1 MATTYEHSPRTSRPP
16 PLPIGRRE
24 TRAHQRYM
32 PALDGLRAFAVTA
45 VIAYHLNLTRA
56 GGGYLGVDV
65 FFVLSGFLI
74 TGLLVEERAR
84 TGGIA
89 FRAFW
94 ARRARRLLPALLL
107 MLAALALYAGL
118 GGPGLDRSS
127 LRPDSLA
134 TLFYSANWHLIF
146 GHQSY
151 FAQFSAPSPLKHT
164 WSLAIEEQ
172 FYLVWPLILMVL
184 LRVTRG
190 SRRALTTAILV
201 MAAGSAVL
209 MGLLYHPG
217 TDPSRL
223 YYGTDTR
230 AFELLIGAALAVV
243 MARRSKPSAA
253 GRRALHGSG
262 LVAMALLVYFC
273 VSAAGPPGWMWDG
286 GLFGV
291 GIVTAVVIASITQ
304 SRSGPLGA
312 LFSLPPI
319 RAVGVIS
326 YGLYLWHWPVIV
338 LMTAANVGL
347 SGWPLRGA
355 QVATML
361 ALATTSYFLVERPIR
376 RARFKG
382 WRAWLA
388 VPAAVAATAGGL
400 VVATVAPTTV
410 AAAAPP
416 PVSPPPATPVAA
428 PGATS
433 AVVVGDGTAAALA
446 ADMTSKQSYHSLS
459 VHDAAG
465 TGCTIVD
472 GFTAQNTYGPVQ
484 EERPAP
490 ACQWRTR
497 WTQQLAQWQPK
508 VAFVLFGA
516 GDTADHLVGHH
527 WLRVG
532 TPEWQAYYQD
542 QLSQMV
548 SLLSSG
554 GARVVMATMPQYP
567 HVPTRS
573 QPGASFADPARV
585 GALNVAYRT
594 FAASHS
600 DVTLYDLASEVVPG
614 DLNDGVHLTPPA
626 TDQFAD
632 SLDTELAMIGNPTIT
647 LPPGRVLSST
657 NPLRVLIVG
666 DSVMQ
671 DSAPGIIAALQAT
684 GVVQVVDNDAKK
696 YWGLAMT
703 TGWKTD
709 WPRFVQQYRP
719 ELVLGM
725 WSWDGWPAHLD
736 PVGYGH
742 LLEQAV
748 GVLLAPGTGVDGVA
762 MMEFPRSRPTTSSV
776 DPATQARSLA
786 DAATGAQAWNSAV
799 ASVAPLWPGH
809 YLYLPTASS
818 LELNG
823 QYSAWL
829 PAPGGALSRARK
841 VDNFHVCPTG
851 SARLGEAVLAQ
862 LTPVLRLPPAA
873 DGWWAGSW
881 TKNHTY
887 NNPPGACPDDHP

>member
-1 MATTYEHSPRTSRPP
+1 
-16 PLPIGRRE
+16 
-24 TRAHQRYM
+24 M

-94 ARRARRLLPALLL
+94 ARRARRLLPALVL
-107 MLAALALYAGL
+107 MLAALALYARL

-127 LRPDSLA
+127 LRPDSLT

-151 FAQFSAPSPLKHT
+151 FAQFAAPSPLKHT

-172 FYLVWPLILMVL
+172 FYLLWPLMLVVL

-190 SRRALTTAILV
+190 SRRALTSAILI

-217 TDPSRL
+217 TDPSRI

-230 AFELLIGAALAVV
+230 AFELLIGAALAVL
-243 MARRSKPSAA
+243 AAARSKPSRA
-253 GRRALHGSG
+253 GRLVLHGSG
-262 LVAMALLVYFC
+262 LIAMALLVYFC

-291 GIVTAVVIASITQ
+291 GIVTAVVIASISQ
-304 SRSGPLGA
+304 ARPGPLGA
-312 LFSLPPI
+312 LFSLRPV
-319 RAVGVIS
+319 RAIGVIS

-338 LMTAANVGL
+338 LMTATNTGL

-382 WRAWLA
+382 WWAWLA
-388 VPAAVAATAGGL
+388 APAAVAATAGGL
-400 VVATVAPTTV
+400 VVATITPTTV

-416 PVSPPPATPVAA
+416 PVSPPTPAVVTAGQAGGMPV
-428 PGATS
+428 
-433 AVVVGDGTAAALA
+433 VVVGDSTASALA
-446 ADMTSKQSYHSLS
+446 VAMTSKQSSHGLAI
-459 VHDAAG
+459 HDAAG
-465 TGCTIVD
+465 AGCTIVD
-472 GFTAQNTYGPVQ
+472 GFTAENTYGPMQ
-484 EERPAP
+484 QARPAP
-490 ACQWRTR
+490 SCQWRTR
-497 WTQQLAQWQPK
+497 WTQQLQQWQPK
-508 VAFVLFGA
+508 MAFLTFGA
-516 GDTADHLVGHH
+516 DDTADHLIGRH

-532 TPEWQAYYQD
+532 TPEWQAYYQN

-554 GARVVMATMPQYP
+554 GTRVVMATMPQYQ
-567 HVPTRS
+567 HVPTRA
-573 QPGASFADPARV
+573 QPGASFADPTRV
-585 GALNVAYRT
+585 GALNAAYRT

-600 DVTLYDLASEVVPG
+600 DVTLDDLASQVMPG
-614 DLNDGVHLTPPA
+614 DIGDSARLTAPA
-626 TDQFAD
+626 TDRLAD
-632 SLDTELAMIGNPTIT
+632 DVDAELAMIGNPTLK
-647 LPPGRVLSST
+647 LPPGRVLST
-657 NPLRVLIVG
+657 TDPLRVLIVG
-666 DSVMQ
+666 DSVMM
-671 DSAPGIIAALQAT
+671 DSAPGITAALQAT

-696 YWGLAMT
+696 YWGLDMT
-703 TGWKTD
+703 PAWKTD
-709 WPRFVQQYRP
+709 WPRLVQEYRP

-725 WSWDGWPAHLD
+725 WSWDGWPAHVD
-736 PVGYGH
+736 PVGYGR
-742 LLEQAV
+742 LVQQAV
-748 GVLLAPGTGVDGVA
+748 GLLLAPGNGVDGVA
-762 MMEFPRSRPTTSSV
+762 MLEFPRSHPNTSLV
-776 DPATQARSLA
+776 DPAAQARSLA
-786 DAATGAQAWNSAV
+786 DAATGAQAWNSV
-799 ASVAPLWPGH
+799 MASVAPQWPGQ

-829 PAPGGALSRARK
+829 PAPGGVLSRARK
-841 VDNFHVCPTG
+841 TDNFHVCPTG
-851 SARLGEAVLAQ
+851 SARLGQALVTQ
-862 LTPVLRLPPAA
+862 LTPVLHIPPAA

-881 TKNHTY
+881 TKDQTY
-887 NNPPGACPDDHP
+887 NDPPGACPDDHP

>member
-1 MATTYEHSPRTSRPP
+1 
-16 PLPIGRRE
+16 
-24 TRAHQRYM
+24 M

-94 ARRARRLLPALLL
+94 ARRARRLLPALVL

-118 GGPGLDRSS
+118 GGPGIDRSS
-127 LRPDSLA
+127 LRPDSLT

-151 FAQFSAPSPLKHT
+151 FAQFTAPSPLKHT

-172 FYLVWPLILMVL
+172 FYLLWPLILVVL

-190 SRRALTTAILV
+190 SRRALTSAILV

-209 MGLLYHPG
+209 MALLYHPG
-217 TDPSRL
+217 TDPSRI

-243 MARRSKPSAA
+243 VAGRSKPSRA
-253 GRRALHGSG
+253 GRRVLHGAG

-291 GIVTAVVIASITQ
+291 GIVTVVVIASVSQ
-304 SRSGPLGA
+304 ARSGPLGA
-312 LFSLPPI
+312 LFSLPPV
-319 RAVGVIS
+319 RAIGVIS

-338 LMTAANVGL
+338 LMTHNNTGL
-347 SGWPLRGA
+347 SVWPLRGA

-388 VPAAVAATAGGL
+388 APAAVVATAGGL
-400 VVATVAPTTV
+400 VLATVTPTTV

-416 PVSPPPATPVAA
+416 PVSPPPTP
-428 PGATS
+428 
-433 AVVVGDGTAAALA
+433 AVVTAGQAGLTPALVVGDGTASALA
-446 ADMTSKQSYHSLS
+446 ADMTSKQSYHALA

-484 EERPAP
+484 QVRPAP
-490 ACQWRTR
+490 SCQWRTR
-497 WTQQLAQWQPK
+497 WPQQLQQSQPK
-508 VAFVLFGA
+508 VVFLLFGA
-516 GDTADHLVGHH
+516 DDTADHLVGRH
-527 WLRVG
+527 WLRLG

-542 QLSQMV
+542 QLGQMV

-554 GARVVMATMPQYP
+554 GARVVMATMPQYQ
-567 HVPTRS
+567 HVPTRAR
-573 QPGASFADPARV
+573 PGASFADPARV
-585 GALNVAYRT
+585 GALNSAYRV
-594 FAASHS
+594 FAANHS
-600 DVTLYDLASEVVPG
+600 DVTLYDLASQMMPG
-614 DLNDGVHLTPPA
+614 DIGDGAGLSAPA
-626 TDQFAD
+626 TDRFAEG
-632 SLDTELAMIGNPTIT
+632 LDTELAMIGNPTLK
-647 LPPGRVLSST
+647 LPPGRVLSPAD
-657 NPLRVLIVG
+657 PLRVLIVG

-671 DSAPGIIAALQAT
+671 DSAPGITAALQAT

-696 YWGLAMT
+696 YWGLEMF
-703 TGWKTD
+703 TGWKTA
-709 WPRFVQQYRP
+709 WPRLLQQYRP
-719 ELVLGM
+719 ELVVGM
-725 WSWDGWPAHLD
+725 WSWDGWPAHTD
-736 PVGYGH
+736 PVGYGR
-742 LLEQAV
+742 LVEEAV
-748 GVLLAPGTGVDGVA
+748 GLLLAPGSGVDGVA
-762 MMEFPRSRPTTSSV
+762 MMEFPRSRPATSSV
-776 DPATQARSLA
+776 DPGVQAQSLA
-786 DAATGAQAWNSAV
+786 SAAAGAQAWNSV
-799 ASVAPLWPGH
+799 MASVAPQWPGQ

-818 LELNG
+818 LEVNG

-841 VDNFHVCPTG
+841 IDNFHVCPTG
-851 SARLGEAVLAQ
+851 SARLGEALVAQ
-862 LTPVLRLPPAA
+862 LTPALHLPAAA
-873 DGWWAGSW
+873 DGWWTGSW

-887 NNPPGACPDDHP
+887 NDPPGACPDDHP